1 MAAVL
6 CNAICVK
13 PCQACGN
20 CCKHCVNG
28 IVPCCRGLTICCN
41 EFSKFCNTAFSE
53 PLSCLLTFTFVV
65 AGAVGTFAVIAITI
79 KDLDDCKGPM
89 MIWFIVSLVM
99 CVGHIMFAIY
109 GYIRVRNRDKTK
121 ENYYMALYQLL
132 VQDPVTAF
140 YILLDIF
147 GFIWCIVGLG
157 WNENC
162 SETVYG
168 TLVSIGLLAWI
179 SVSYFIVIYTLFFES
194 VENILCFFFL
204 CIPFM
209 TCPCCFGATLKSSYQ
224 RQAEQMQGGEIHSSY
239 NPPVHQTNNDAYGAA
254 VTSHPVPPPSGSHP
268 VPPPSGYQ
276 VKNNSYQEEKQGPAV
291 LRVAGNVGS
300 YLWNKATTKSTEPV
314 NKNNSDNRIARV

>member
-6 CNAICVK
+6 CDALCVK

-20 CCKHCVNG
+20 CCKTCVNA

-41 EFSKFCNTAFSE
+41 EFSNFCNTAFSE
-53 PLSCLLTFTFVV
+53 PLSCLLTFTLVV
-65 AGAVGTFAVIAITI
+65 AGCVGTFAALAITT

-89 MIWFIVSLVM
+89 KLWFIIALVE
-99 CVGHIMFAIY
+99 CVGHIVYAVY

-121 ENYYMALYQLL
+121 ENYYMALYELL
-132 VQDPVTAF
+132 VQDPWTAF
-140 YILLDIF
+140 YILFDIF
-147 GFIWCIVGLG
+147 GFIWSIVGLN

-162 SETVYG
+162 SETAFG
-168 TLVSIGLLAWI
+168 TVVAIGLLAWI
-179 SVSYFIVIYTLFFES
+179 SFSYFITIFLLFFES

-209 TCPCCFGATLKSSYQ
+209 TCPCCFGATLKRSYR
-224 RQAEQMQGGEIHSSY
+224 RQEEQMQGGEIHSTY
-239 NPPVHQTNNDAYGAA
+239 NNPPVQRTNNDAYGAA
-254 VTSHPVPPPSGSHP
+254 GTSHPVPPPVSG
-268 VPPPSGYQ
+268 GYQ
-276 VKNNSYQEEKQGPAV
+276 VKNNSYQEEKKGPV
-291 LRVAGNVGS
+291 VFRFAGNVGS